1 MTKEIKGT
9 IHKPAAHKP
18 AADEPTPV
26 EHKPAAE
33 KTSVEIAIENA
44 NDKDTKQ
51 AIRDAFP
58 DHEYP
63 NAGGV
68 YKRSPAGKL
77 TRVSG
82 PEIGAEPPKMPHAPD
97 NE

>member
-18 AADEPTPV
+18 AAEPDHPAA
-26 EHKPAAE
+26 HKPAAE
-33 KTSVEIAIENA
+33 KTSVEVAIENA
-44 NDKDTKQ
+44 KDKDVKQ
-51 AIRDAFP
+51 AIKDAFP

-63 NAGGV
+63 NAGGF
-68 YKRSPAGKL
+68 YTRSAAGKL